1 MPTKRFADG
10 LQDYSG
16 EFNVNIKYEHF
27 SKELLLEALRAYA
40 QYAYRVDAFW
50 YLTVKGRVGG
60 EEAVDCNIQSMEK
73 AARYEVEIVRRL
85 FNIQEN
91 DVTGLIKFQ
100 QIRPWSWIFT
110 NRYEFKS
117 SNHAVFTVIHC
128 PILEGMEKEG
138 EGREQ
143 FTCHEDHVKAI
154 RLQASCF
161 NPKIKVTPLKLPPRE
176 SKNEIACQW
185 EFKMEDEA

>member
-1 MPTKRFADG
+1 MSE
-10 LQDYSG
+10 LIDYSG
-16 EFNVNIKYEHF
+16 EVNPNLKWEHF

-50 YLTVKGRVGG
+50 YLTVKGRLGA
-60 EEAVDCNIQSMEK
+60 EETVACNIQAMEK
-73 AARYEVEIVRRL
+73 SAPYEVEIVRKL
-85 FNIQEN
+85 FKIQEN
-91 DVTGLIKFQ
+91 DVAGLVKFQ
-100 QIRPWSWIFT
+100 QTRPWSWIFT
-110 NRYEFKS
+110 SKHEFKN
-117 SNHAVFTVIHC
+117 SNHAIFTITHC

-143 FTCHEDHVKAI
+143 YTCREDHVKAL

-161 NPKIKVTPLKLPPRE
+161 NPKIKVEPLKLPPRN

-185 EFKMEDEA
+185 ELKLEAGT

>member
-1 MPTKRFADG
+1 MSNERVTDG

-16 EFNVNIKYEHF
+16 EFNVNLKYEDF

-50 YLTVKGRVGG
+50 YLTVKGRMGG
-60 EEAVDCNIQSMEK
+60 EEAAACNLQSMEK
-73 AARYEVEIVRRL
+73 AVRYEVETVRQL

-91 DVTGLIKFQ
+91 DVAGLMKFQ
-100 QIRPWSWIFT
+100 QTRPWSWILT
-110 NRYEFKS
+110 NEYELKS
-117 SNHAVFTVIHC
+117 PNHAVFTVVRW

-154 RLQASCF
+154 GLIAGCF
-161 NPKIKVTPLKLPPRE
+161 NPGIKVEPLKLPPRN

-185 EFKMEDEA
+185 EFKLEPMA